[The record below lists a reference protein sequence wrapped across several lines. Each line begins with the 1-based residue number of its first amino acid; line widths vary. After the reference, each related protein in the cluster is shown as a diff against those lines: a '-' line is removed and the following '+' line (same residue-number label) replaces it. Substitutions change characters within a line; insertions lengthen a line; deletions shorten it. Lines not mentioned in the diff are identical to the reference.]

1 VPIAPVGDGTSHD
14 LKLQIAE
21 EGSAEPLI
29 DAHLMAQ
36 AGRTTA
42 IAAPLGNSGEWLV
55 VGVTPIPTGMAFYQ
69 RSEKALVLG
78 AGITPPEL
86 VSLVE
91 PVFPDVAR
99 VRAPLDGRVILQ
111 VIVDRDGRVRSP
123 VVLRIPE
130 GGADLVLAA
139 LEAVDHWRY
148 KPALKDGAPVPVY
161 VAIVVRFRIEAEQ
174 SQ

>member
-1 VPIAPVGDGTSHD
+1 
-14 LKLQIAE
+14 
-21 EGSAEPLI
+21 
-29 DAHLMAQ
+29 M
-36 AGRTTA
+36 
-42 IAAPLGNSGEWLV
+42 V
-55 VGVTPIPTGMAFYQ
+55 VGVTPIPMGMAFYQ

-99 VRAPLDGRVILQ
+99 ARAPLDGSVILQ

-148 KPALKDGAPVPVY
+148 KPAAKDGAPVPVY
-161 VAIVVRFRIEAEQ
+161 VTIVVRFRIEAEQ